1 MSPSY
6 LHVDTE
12 AQTVKIFSALVISTA
27 VGLTSLFK
35 VTLDLRRCPLVSSR
49 KNSYVL
55 YFKGKHSKL

>member
-35 VTLDLRRCPLVSSR
+35 VTLDLRRCPLVSSG
-49 KNSYVL
+49 
-55 YFKGKHSKL
+55 KGFVCALF